1 MRSDKKGEGQSSFS
15 EKDPVDFN
23 HVICSGIL
31 TFALPNKRMK
41 NNTTAEVTS
50 IRELI
55 QRFEE
60 KRPEIVFE
68 WKDSETEAEGWVVIN
83 SLRGGSAGGGTR
95 MRKGLDKRE
104 VESLAKTM
112 EIKFSVSGP
121 EIGGAKSGINFDPQD
136 PRKKGVL
143 ERWFKAVMPLLKS
156 YYGTGGDLNVDE
168 IHDVIPITEKY
179 GLKHPQEG
187 TVVAHLKVSEEKKE
201 RIIRQLQVGVKKRLD
216 SPVYS
221 PDINRM
227 ITVADMITGYG
238 VAHAVYA
245 HYKLNGIDIKGKR
258 AIVQGW
264 GNVGAAAGFYLA
276 QMGAKVVAIIDR
288 LGGVMNKNGF
298 SFEEITSLYL
308 ERNGNQLNSSAIIPF
323 EEINKKVWEMGAE
336 IFIPA
341 AASRIV
347 NEAEVRSLLENGLE
361 VISCGANVPF
371 ADKEIFM
378 GPIAEYADYE
388 VSVIPDFIANCGMAR
403 VFRYLM
409 TDNVPITD
417 EAIFKDVASCISAA
431 LEEVQNVNSSKVNIS
446 KTALEIAI
454 KKLLK

>member
-1 MRSDKKGEGQSSFS
+1 METT
-15 EKDPVDFN
+15 N
-23 HVICSGIL
+23 
-31 TFALPNKRMK
+31 
-41 NNTTAEVTS
+41 TAEISS
-50 IRELI
+50 IKELI
-55 QRFEE
+55 QRFEQ

-68 WKDSETEAEGWVVIN
+68 WKDTDTEAEGWIVIN

-121 EIGGAKSGINFDPQD
+121 SIGGAKSGINFDPHD

-187 TVVAHLKVSEEKKE
+187 TVVAHWNVSEEKKS
-201 RIIRQLQVGVKKRLD
+201 RIIRQLQVGVKKHLD
-216 SPVYS
+216 HSAYS
-221 PDINRM
+221 PDVNRL

-238 VAHAVYA
+238 VAQAVFH
-245 HYKLNGIDIKGKR
+245 HYNLKGESVVGKR
-258 AIVQGW
+258 SIIQGW
-264 GNVGAAAGFYLA
+264 GNVGAAAGYYLA
-276 QMGAKVVAIIDR
+276 QMGSKVVAIIDR
-288 LGGVMNKNGF
+288 LGGVMNEKGF
-298 SFEEITSLYL
+298 SIEEITELYL
-308 ERNGNQLNSSAIIPF
+308 TRNGNQLSSPAMIPF
-323 EEINKKVWEMGAE
+323 EEMNKRVWEMGAE

-347 NEAEVRSLLENGLE
+347 QQDQVKKMIANQLE

-371 ADKEIFM
+371 SDNEIFM
-378 GPIAEYADYE
+378 GPGAEFADQSI
-388 VSVIPDFIANCGMAR
+388 SVIPDFIANCGMAR

-409 TDNVPITD
+409 TDHAPITD
-417 EAIFKDVASCISAA
+417 EAIFKDVSNCIGEA
-431 LEEVQNVNSSKVNIS
+431 LQAVHEINPSKVNIS
-446 KTALEIAI
+446 QTALEIAI